1 MFLYREGETTMK
13 AIIGKRLLLFAVLFA
28 ALAAL
33 SCGEEVTEPG
43 EGSSAPRITISSG
56 DNQSDRTGAQL
67 IEPLTI
73 RVTNQIGSPFV
84 GMPVEFS
91 TGNPGAVVT
100 PAITNTNADGY
111 ASCRFTLGT
120 VPGNQ
125 NVTATITNDAKSF
138 TETALAIGCP
148 EDGVDRVCH
157 WPSGHIFITTTSSSL
172 ITGSNVSALFDFDPG
187 DDSIERVL
195 QTTENLLDLS
205 FSSRGE
211 LFVTTSRAIYKVN
224 HLTKQMEF
232 YGTYGA
238 TKNVELVEN
247 PGGIMAGISDNE
259 IFDVTCPSNIFTII
273 YNYVPFFA
281 TILPENFACHPLT
294 RDLYIIKGS
303 APLRYFVQADWD
315 GRSPLTDL
323 DLDSPGT
330 MIDTGTGEPRGM
342 CVDSMGTAY
351 ISNDGVDALP
361 RKIIAVTADK
371 EISTFFDFYV
381 YYDRNNIQA
390 GRWGDIT
397 ILENKLYLID
407 RRNDRL
413 VVIDITER
421 GGMMNREVRS
431 DIFSLPY
438 EEHER
443 YGIAASPNWL
453 CAGG

>member
-1 MFLYREGETTMK
+1 MK
-13 AIIGKRLLLFAVLFA
+13 AIIGKRLFLPVVFLA
-28 ALAAL
+28 ALVIL

-56 DNQSDRTGAQL
+56 DNQTERTGAQL
-67 IEPLTI
+67 PEPLTM
-73 RVTNQIGSPFV
+73 RVTNQIGAPFV
-84 GMPVEFS
+84 GMPVEF
-91 TGNPGAVVT
+91 TTTDPGAVVT
-100 PAITNTNADGY
+100 PATANTDADGY

-120 VPGNQ
+120 VPGKQ
-125 NVTATITNDAKSF
+125 SVAASIENDTKSF
-138 TETALAIGCP
+138 SANALEIECP

-172 ITGSNVSALFDFDPG
+172 IMGPYVSVLFDFDPG
-187 DDSIERVL
+187 DDSIEPVL

-211 LFVTTSRAIYKVN
+211 LFVTTSQNIYKVN
-224 HLTKQMEF
+224 HLTKQLEL
-232 YGTYGA
+232 YGSYGA
-238 TKNVELVEN
+238 TKNVELVDN

-259 IFDVTCPSNIFTII
+259 IFDVTCPTNIFTVI
-273 YNYVPFFA
+273 YSYVPFFV
-281 TILPENFACHPLT
+281 TILPENFACDPVT
-294 RDLYIIKGS
+294 RDLYIMKGT
-303 APLRYFVQADWD
+303 APLRYLVQADWD
-315 GRSPLTDL
+315 GRSILTDL

-330 MIDTGTGEPRGM
+330 VVDTGTGEPRGM
-342 CVDSMGTAY
+342 CVDSMGTVY
-351 ISNDGVDALP
+351 ISNDGVQPLP

-371 EISTFFDFYV
+371 EISTFFDFYE
-381 YYDRNNIQA
+381 YYDRNNTQA

-413 VVIDITER
+413 VVIDITES
-421 GGMMNREVRS
+421 GGTMNREVRS

-438 EEHER
+438 EENER